1 MVESRRLMPA
11 QKRPGHRLPHLPA
24 RPPPPPPPAPFRPN
38 PVQAV
43 RIRWDA
49 GWLRRE
55 LLSRKWALWLLL
67 TGRQGGGGWDHHRRP
82 TIAPPSYQY
91 HTNIIPISYYH
102 RTTIPRLAQEGREA
116 EVS

>member
-49 GWLRRE
+49 GRLRLE
-55 LLSRKWALWLLL
+55 LLSQKPTLWLIWP
-67 TGRQGGGGWDHHRRP
+67 GRQGGGGREQHRRP
-82 TIAPPSYQY
+82 TVALPSHLRRTYVVPTSYQG
-91 HTNIIPISYYH
+91 
-102 RTTIPRLAQEGREA
+102 RTMIPRLAQEGREA